1 MAYIKVLEQA
11 ELPAN
16 NMAMVNVG
24 GKEVLLANVDG
35 TYYALANKCTH
46 LGGSLVK
53 GTLEGRIIT
62 CPKHG
67 AQFDVTT
74 GKAVGNA
81 RVAFIKMPV
90 KDEEVYRVK
99 VEGTSIFVEI
109 P

>member
-1 MAYIKVLEQA
+1 MAYVKVLEQA

-16 NMAMVNVG
+16 KMVMVNAG

-46 LGGSLVK
+46 FGGSLAAGV
-53 GTLEGRIIT
+53 LEGKIVT

-67 AQFDVTT
+67 AQFEVTT

-81 RVAFIKMPV
+81 RVAFLKMAV
-90 KDEEVYRVK
+90 KDEETYRVK